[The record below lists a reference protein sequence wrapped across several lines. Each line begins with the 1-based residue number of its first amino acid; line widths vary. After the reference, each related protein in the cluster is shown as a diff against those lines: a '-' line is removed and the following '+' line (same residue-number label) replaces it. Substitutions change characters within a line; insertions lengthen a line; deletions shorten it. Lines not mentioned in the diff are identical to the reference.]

1 MINFN
6 DPRTIGVGLSGLG
19 VFFSFIGILLF
30 LDKALMALG
39 NIMFLSGI
47 TLTIGIP
54 STIKFFTKKKHRIGS
69 ACFLGGTAFIILG
82 WALIGLVVQGYGFW
96 RLFAAF
102 IPTVLQYARSIPY
115 VSRVLDLPLVKHM
128 LNRVAPASS
137 AALPY

>member
-1 MINFN
+1 M
-6 DPRTIGVGLSGLG
+6 
-19 VFFSFIGILLF
+19 F

-69 ACFLGGTAFIILG
+69 ACFLGGTGLIIIG
-82 WALIGLVVQGYGFW
+82 WALVGLVVQGYGFW

-102 IPTVLQYARSIPY
+102 IPTVLQYARSVPY
-115 VSRVLDLPLVKHM
+115 VSRVLDLPVVKHM